1 MNEASDYNVQCR
13 PAKLGNE
20 LIVWWALTVKIRIF
34 LLKRQVSQLTNV
46 RISGCHCPCPLEI
59 SWVAPRILYIGKF
72 FLWII
77 CIWIYQA
84 CTTLRKKKG
93 LHFTSIKYCFSFFIN
108 WNFIFSVN
116 FNLKSF
122 TSIHFILSIFN
133 LQALSP

>member
-59 SWVAPRILYIGKF
+59 SWVAPRILHRGKKFYELFVYEYIK
-72 FLWII
+72 LV
-77 CIWIYQA
+77 
-84 CTTLRKKKG
+84 TLRKKRPT
-93 LHFTSIKYCFSFFIN
+93 FYKYKI
-108 WNFIFSVN
+108 
-116 FNLKSF
+116 
-122 TSIHFILSIFN
+122 
-133 LQALSP
+133 